1 MTWLGGGTSNGG
13 AGGSG
18 RAVSFP
24 LRLDG
29 YGRSATVPT
38 DMAVRELLAELLFT
52 SPGERLNRPQLGCGL
67 IELIFD
73 ASTDELRAAT
83 QFQVTATIQQWLG
96 DVLTVA
102 GVEIRSSGA
111 AIEVTVK
118 YRLASGG
125 DVMSTT
131 VSL

>member
-1 MTWLGGGTSNGG
+1 MTWTDSGPSNGG
-13 AGGSG
+13 ANGSG

-29 YGRSATVPT
+29 YGRTVTVPT
-38 DMAVRELLAELLFT
+38 DTAVRELLAELLFT
-52 SPGERLNRPQLGCGL
+52 SPGERLNRPELGCGL

-96 DVLTVA
+96 DVLTVVA
-102 GVEIRSSGA
+102 VEVRSFGTT
-111 AIEVTVK
+111 IEVAVK
-118 YRLASGG
+118 YRLPSGG